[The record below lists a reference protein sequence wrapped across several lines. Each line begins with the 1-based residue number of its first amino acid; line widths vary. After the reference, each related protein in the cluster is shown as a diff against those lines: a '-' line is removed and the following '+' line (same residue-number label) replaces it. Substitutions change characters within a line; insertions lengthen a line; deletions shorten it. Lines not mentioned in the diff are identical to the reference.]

1 MSQGSPPVPAERPR
15 TFLAVTAIFVV
26 LSLALAA
33 VVTAYRIVVL
43 EPRLRGE
50 AVAQAEIL
58 ARSQA
63 GFLATALRETDA
75 DARARVVAAAI
86 DELLLLRDPASNTAY
101 FDAVAL
107 EVDYDVVAAPAGSL
121 DLRKGE
127 IDRPGGFPVEVAVY
141 DPRTAELLANARI
154 RVSDRFFEQLRR
166 DVRTELL
173 WVTGGMELLLVL
185 LWASLLVILRKLQS
199 QREGRLQAEARL
211 SQQENRYER
220 LLDSVSN
227 YFVYRRDGAGRLA
240 SVSRSVHKVLGYSP
254 GEFLQRR
261 AESLSVPPSG
271 ATLTSAGEH
280 CFPCEVPGADEQLH
294 HLELAE
300 VPVWDEEHRSIV
312 AWDGIARDVTADRLL
327 MQELEHARDLA
338 ETASRAKSQFLANVS
353 HEIRTPLNAIL
364 GMTGIALRREA
375 PPRLR
380 QYLERIRASGQLL
393 AEIVEDILDLSRIE
407 AGRMEM
413 EREDFDLG
421 DLLAQVA
428 EVVGSRAA
436 EKGLEVAFDLHPD
449 VPRSLHGD
457 PVRIKQV
464 LLNLINNAI
473 KFTAAGE
480 VVVLIRT
487 ADSRRDK
494 VVVRFAVRDTG
505 IGIAPE
511 HLKDLFEPFR
521 QVDSSSTRRYG
532 GAGLGLALSRRL
544 VRMMGGE
551 LLAESVPGKG
561 STFTFDVE
569 LELPRVSA
577 APRSL
582 AEELRG
588 LEVLLA
594 DDHESARL
602 ALASM
607 LEALSCHV
615 TSVPSGEAAV
625 EAARKAAQSG
635 HPFRLALL
643 DWKMPG
649 LDGVETAR
657 RLSDLEEH
665 PTVILVTAFDRDE
678 AVRRALEAG
687 IAEVLP
693 KPVSPSTL
701 HDAVQQALNPEGPRV
716 PREEPP
722 VPRFAPGQEVLL
734 VEDNAVN
741 REVARELL
749 GQAGLQVS
757 EAHNGAE
764 ALEMLQVRRY
774 DLVLMDVQMPVMDGL
789 EAVRV
794 LRAVPEMRDLPVV
807 ALTAHAMLG
816 DRERFLAAGMNGYVS
831 KPIDET
837 ALFETLGRFLKRA
850 ADAAPAGRA
859 PAPAATGLEDVPGF
873 DVAAGLRRASQN
885 LDLYRRLIASF
896 GRELGGSAER
906 LKASLASGETGT
918 ALQHLHTLK
927 GTAATVGAVALA
939 REAAALEKTLRAD
952 ATARP
957 SPAAFEAA
965 LREAEQGV
973 ATIAGSAAA
982 APEVKELPVDAGTA
996 REGLPIV
1003 RQLRQH
1009 LAQSNLAATST
1020 FAALK
1025 AVLGPRLP
1033 GPVRALEAC
1042 LDRLDFDAALP
1053 HVAEID
1059 AALGRAEQAP

>member
-1 MSQGSPPVPAERPR
+1 MTPSPERPR

-26 LSLALAA
+26 LSLALAGLVA
-33 VVTAYRIVVL
+33 AYRIAVL

-58 ARSQA
+58 ARSQS
-63 GFLATALRETDA
+63 GFLANALREKDTE
-75 DARARVVAAAI
+75 ARARAVDAAV
-86 DELLLLRDPASNTAY
+86 DELLLLRDAATDTAY
-101 FDAVAL
+101 FEAVAL
-107 EVDYDVVAAPAGSL
+107 EVDYDVVPAPRGSL
-121 DLRKGE
+121 DVRKGE
-127 IDRPGGFPVEVAVY
+127 TQATGGFPVEVAVF
-141 DPRTAELLANARI
+141 DPHTAELLAAAHI

-166 DVRTELL
+166 DVRNELL
-173 WVTGGMELLLVL
+173 WVTGAVQLLLVL
-185 LWASLLVILRKLQS
+185 LWASLLVTLRKLQF
-199 QREGRLQAEARL
+199 QREGRRKAEAEL
-211 SQQENRYER
+211 SEQENRYER
-220 LLDSVSN
+220 LLDSLSN
-227 YFVYRRDGAGRLA
+227 YFVYRRDGAGRLSEVST
-240 SVSRSVHKVLGYSP
+240 SVRKVLGYTP
-254 GEFLQRR
+254 AEFLQRR
-261 AESLSVPPSG
+261 AGSLSVPPSG

-280 CFPCEVPGADEQLH
+280 CFSCEVPGADEQLH

-300 VPVWDEEHRSIV
+300 VPVWDEGHRAIE

-327 MQELEHARDLA
+327 MQELEHARDQA
-338 ETASRAKSQFLANVS
+338 EIASRAKSQFLANVS

-428 EVVGSRAA
+428 EVVGTRAA
-436 EKGLEVAFDLHPD
+436 DKGLEVAFDLAPD
-449 VPRSLHGD
+449 VPRRLHGD
-457 PVRIKQV
+457 PVRLKQV
-464 LLNLINNAI
+464 LLNLINNAV
-473 KFTAAGE
+473 KFTHEGE

-487 ADSRRDK
+487 ADARRDK
-494 VVVRFAVRDTG
+494 AVVRFAVRDTG

-521 QVDSSSTRRYG
+521 QVDASSTRRYG

-551 LLAESVPGKG
+551 LVAESVPGRG

-569 LELPRVSA
+569 LELAQVGG

-607 LEALSCHV
+607 LEALSCRV
-615 TSVPSGEAAV
+615 TSVPSGEEAV
-625 EAARKAAQSG
+625 EAARRASQEG

-657 RLSDLEEH
+657 RLGALEKH
-665 PTVILVTAFDRDE
+665 PAVILVTAYDRDE
-678 AVRRALEAG
+678 AVRRALDAG
-687 IAEVLP
+687 IADVLP

-701 HDAVQQALNPEGPRV
+701 HDAVQQALNPDGAARPRAA
-716 PREEPP
+716 EPAL
-722 VPRFAPGQEVLL
+722 PRFAPGQHVLL

-749 GQAGLQVS
+749 GQSGVEVA

-764 ALEMLQVRRY
+764 ALEMVQAHRY
-774 DLVLMDVQMPVMDGL
+774 DLVLMDVQMPVMDGI
-789 EAVRV
+789 EAVRAI
-794 LRAVPEMRDLPVV
+794 RAVPELRDLPVV

-837 ALFETLGRFLKRA
+837 TLFETLGRFLKRLSTE
-850 ADAAPAGRA
+850 AAPVA
-859 PAPAATGLEDVPGF
+859 PASSTLPAAPGF
-873 DVAAGLRRASQN
+873 DVQAGFRRASHN
-885 LDLYRRLIASF
+885 EDLYRRLIASF
-896 GRELGGSAER
+896 GRELAGSARR
-906 LKASLASGETGT
+906 LRDGFAAGDT
-918 ALQHLHTLK
+918 AALLQQLHTLK
-927 GTAATVGAVALA
+927 GTAATVGAVTLA
-939 REAAALEKTLRAD
+939 KSAADLEKTLRQDPA
-952 ATARP
+952 ARP
-957 SPAAFEAA
+957 SLEPFMAALAEAEEGVAALATPSGPAATGPEPPMDAA
-965 LREAEQGV
+965 V
-973 ATIAGSAAA
+973 
-982 APEVKELPVDAGTA
+982 A
-996 REGLPIV
+996 REGLPLV
-1003 RQLRQH
+1003 RQLEEH
-1009 LAQSNLAATST
+1009 LRHSNLAASAT
-1020 FAALK
+1020 FAGLK
-1025 AVLGPRLP
+1025 GVLGPRLA
-1033 GPVRALEAC
+1033 GPVRELETC

-1053 HVAEID
+1053 LVATIGE
-1059 AALGRAEQAP
+1059 ALSRAEESQ

>member
-1 MSQGSPPVPAERPR
+1 MTRAAHSTHPERPR
-15 TFLAVTAIFVV
+15 TFLAVTAIFLV

-33 VVTAYRIVVL
+33 VVTTYRIVVL

-58 ARSQA
+58 GRSQA
-63 GFLATALRETDA
+63 GFLATALREPDPA
-75 DARARVVAAAI
+75 ARARVVAAAV
-86 DELLLLRDPASNTAY
+86 DELLLLRDPATSTAY

-107 EVDYDVVAAPAGSL
+107 EVDYDVVGAPLGSL
-121 DLRKGE
+121 DLRKGDLE
-127 IDRPGGFPVEVAVY
+127 GPGGFPVEVAVY

-173 WVTGGMELLLVL
+173 WVTGGMQLLLVV
-185 LWASLLVILRKLQS
+185 LWASLLVILRKLQL
-199 QREGRLQAEARL
+199 QREGRLKAEAQL

-220 LLDSVSN
+220 LLDNVSN
-227 YFVYRRDGAGRLA
+227 YFVYRRDGAGRLS

-254 GEFLQRR
+254 GEFLGRR
-261 AESLSVPPSG
+261 ADSLSVPPSG

-280 CFPCEVPGADEQLH
+280 CFPCEVPGADDQLH

-300 VPVWDEEHRSIV
+300 VPVWDDEHRSMV
-312 AWDGIARDVTADRLL
+312 AWDGIARDVTSDRLL
-327 MQELEHARDLA
+327 MQELEHARDQA

-428 EVVGSRAA
+428 EVVGTRAA
-436 EKGLEVAFDLHPD
+436 EKGLEVTFDLHPD
-449 VPRSLHGD
+449 VPRRLHGD

-473 KFTAAGE
+473 KFTASGE

-487 ADSRRDK
+487 ADARRDK
-494 VVVRFAVRDTG
+494 AVVRFAVRDTG

-521 QVDSSSTRRYG
+521 QVDASSTRRYG

-551 LLAESVPGKG
+551 LLAESVPGQG

-625 EAARKAAQSG
+625 DAARRAAQAG

-649 LDGVETAR
+649 GLDGVETAR
-657 RLSDLEEH
+657 RLSDLEDH

-678 AVRRALEAG
+678 AVRRAVEAG

-701 HDAVQQALNPEGPRV
+701 HDAVQQALNPEGPRA

-749 GQAGLQVS
+749 GQSGLEVS

-764 ALEMLQVRRY
+764 ALEMLQVRPY

-789 EAVRV
+789 EAVRA
-794 LRAVPEMRDLPVV
+794 LRAVPELRDLPVV

-850 ADAAPAGRA
+850 AEPAAPSPAA
-859 PAPAATGLEDVPGF
+859 PAPAGLADVAGF
-873 DVAAGLRRASQN
+873 DVPAGLRRASQN

-896 GRELGGSAER
+896 GRELGGAADR
-906 LKASLASGETGT
+906 LKAALAAGEIGT
-918 ALQHLHTLK
+918 ALQQLHTLK
-927 GTAATVGAVALA
+927 GTAATVGAVVLA
-939 REAAALEKTLRAD
+939 REAAALEKTLRHD
-952 ATARP
+952 AAARP
-957 SPAAFEAA
+957 SAAAFESA
-965 LREAEQGV
+965 LREAERGV
-973 ATIAGSAAA
+973 AVIAGTAV
-982 APEVKELPVDAGTA
+982 APPAEQELPVDAEIA
-996 REGLPIV
+996 RHGLPIV
-1003 RQLRQH
+1003 RQLHQH

-1025 AVLGPRLP
+1025 TVLGPRLP
-1033 GPVRALEAC
+1033 GPVRALETC

-1059 AALGRAEQAP
+1059 AALTRAEQAS